1 MSERITVDRKEF
13 EAFLADNQSLMD
25 RCQQLAKR
33 IDELEKVNKQL
44 HEDLQASK
52 VKVESLEANIG
63 ASSRQMDDSLRKTRE
78 TLTRL
83 IRETDKRVP
92 KEK

>member
-25 RCQQLAKR
+25 RCQQLVKR
-33 IDELEKVNKQL
+33 IDELEKVNKEL
-44 HEDLQASK
+44 HEDLQASQAK
-52 VKVESLEANIG
+52 TASLEANIG

-78 TLTRL
+78 TITRL

-92 KEK
+92 K

>member
-25 RCQQLAKR
+25 RCQQLVKR
-33 IDELEKVNKQL
+33 IDDLEKANKQL
-44 HEDLQASK
+44 HDELQASK
-52 VKVESLEANIG
+52 AKVESLETNMG

-78 TLTRL
+78 TIARL

-92 KEK
+92 K

>member
-25 RCQQLAKR
+25 RCQQLVKR
-33 IDELEKVNKQL
+33 IDELEKVSKQL
-44 HEDLQASK
+44 QEDREASK
-52 VKVESLEANIG
+52 AKVESLEANMG

-78 TLTRL
+78 TITRL

-92 KEK
+92 K

>member
-13 EAFLADNQSLMD
+13 EAFLADNQSVID

-33 IDELEKVNKQL
+33 IDELEKANKQL
-44 HEDLQASK
+44 REDLQASK
-52 VKVESLEANIG
+52 AKVESLEANMG
-63 ASSRQMDDSLRKTRE
+63 AGSREMDESLRKTRE
-78 TLTRL
+78 TIARL

-92 KEK
+92 K

>member
-25 RCQQLAKR
+25 RCQQLVKR

-44 HEDLQASK
+44 QEDREASK
-52 VKVESLEANIG
+52 AKVESLEANMG

-78 TLTRL
+78 TITRL

-92 KEK
+92 K

>member
-25 RCQQLAKR
+25 RCQQLVKR
-33 IDELEKVNKQL
+33 IDELEKANKQL
-44 HEDLQASK
+44 HDEIQASNA
-52 VKVESLEANIG
+52 KVESLEANMG
-63 ASSRQMDDSLRKTRE
+63 ASSRQVDDSLRKTRE
-78 TLTRL
+78 TIARL

-92 KEK
+92 K

>member
-25 RCQQLAKR
+25 RCQQLVKR

-44 HEDLQASK
+44 NDELQTSQAKTS
-52 VKVESLEANIG
+52 SLEANMG

-78 TLTRL
+78 TITRL

-92 KEK
+92 K

>member
-25 RCQQLAKR
+25 RCQQLVKR
-33 IDELEKVNKQL
+33 IDELEKANKQL
-44 HEDLQASK
+44 REDVQASK
-52 VKVESLEANIG
+52 AKAEFLEANLG
-63 ASSRQMDDSLRKTRE
+63 ASSRETDDSLRKTRE
-78 TLTRL
+78 TITRL

-92 KEK
+92 K

>member
-25 RCQQLAKR
+25 RCQQLVKR
-33 IDELEKVNKQL
+33 IDELEKANKQL
-44 HEDLQASK
+44 HDQIQASNA
-52 VKVESLEANIG
+52 KVESLEANMG
-63 ASSRQMDDSLRKTRE
+63 ASSRQVDDSLRKTRE
-78 TLTRL
+78 TIARL

-92 KEK
+92 K